1 MKRTDKII
9 LSQLHVR
16 KQVTSRIRLWDG
28 HDHEILIILKSAFL
42 LNWEQHYQL
51 TFRTKYSRVDQVKFV
66 EDSL

>member
-1 MKRTDKII
+1 MKITYKII
-9 LSQLHVR
+9 LPKLHVR
-16 KQVTSRIRLWDG
+16 KQDTSRIRLADG
-28 HDHEILIILKSAFL
+28 HDHEILIIVKSAFL